1 MSKKEPL
8 LGFLR
13 GTGDHAD
20 ARVAVYKAGR
30 TYRIT
35 YRDERHL
42 CHPSITSIAKVKRET
57 FLVFNVTVDE
67 FEPL

>member
-1 MSKKEPL
+1 MLKEGPL
-8 LGFLR
+8 LGFLH
-13 GTGDHAD
+13 GIGDD
-20 ARVAVYKAGR
+20 AGAKVAVYKAGR

-42 CHPSITSIAKVKRET
+42 CHPSVTSIAKAKRET
-57 FLVFNVTVDE
+57 FLAFNVTVDE